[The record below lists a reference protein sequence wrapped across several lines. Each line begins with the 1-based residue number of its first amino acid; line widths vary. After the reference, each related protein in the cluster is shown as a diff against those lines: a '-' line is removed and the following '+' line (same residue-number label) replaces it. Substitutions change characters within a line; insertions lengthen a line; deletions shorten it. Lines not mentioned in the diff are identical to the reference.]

1 MTTKELQSK
10 TDAELRSELARM
22 KTELQELRT
31 KMRLGQ
37 VKNVRQGS
45 TLRQTVARILTV
57 LHSRSH

>member
-1 MTTKELQSK
+1 MTMKELQSK

-45 TLRQTVARILTV
+45 VLRQAVARILTV
-57 LHSRSH
+57 LHTRSN